1 MMKIDQPIRWGILA
15 CGGIARKFADDL
27 AFVSN
32 GYLAAVSSRDITRAE
47 EFASHY
53 SKDVKVYGSYE
64 AMLAS
69 GEIDVVYIASP
80 HGLHYEHTMLCL
92 DAGLPVLCEK
102 AFAINSGQVSKMIA
116 KAREKNIFLME
127 ALWTRFHPSIVKL
140 KELLASGVI
149 GDILHLE
156 ADFGIKLPYN
166 VEARWFNPYLTGGSL
181 MDIGIYPLF
190 ISKLVLGNPLELK
203 ATGVLTDSGVDMNCS
218 IVTKYASGATATL
231 FSTFA
236 AQTDTTCTIY
246 GSLGKIFMHGRFH
259 ETKGITLSV
268 YEGESQVD
276 TVFETERLGWGYSYE
291 ADAVQA
297 DLRAGKTE
305 NALMTH
311 EFSQELM
318 GLLDQIRAEIGLI
331 YPNE

>member
-1 MMKIDQPIRWGILA
+1 MNTTQPIRWGILA

-27 AFVSN
+27 AYVTD
-32 GYLAAVSSRDITRAE
+32 GYLAAVASRDISRAQ

-53 SKDVKVYGSYE
+53 SKDVKTFGSYE
-64 AMLAS
+64 SMLAS

-80 HGLHYEHTMLCL
+80 HGLHYEHTLLCL

-127 ALWTRFHPSIVKL
+127 ALWTRFHPSVAKVQEI
-140 KELLASGVI
+140 LASGVI

-156 ADFGIKLPYN
+156 ADFGIKLPY
-166 VEARWFNPYLTGGSL
+166 VEEARWFNPHLTGGSL

-190 ISKLVLGNPLELK
+190 ISKLILGQPLELK
-203 ATGVLTDSGVDMNCS
+203 ATGVMAGTGVDMNCS
-218 IVTKYASGATATL
+218 IVTKYKSGATATL

-246 GSLGKIFMHGRFH
+246 GTLGKIFMHGRFH

-276 TVFETERLGWGYSYE
+276 TVFEPERLGWGYSYE
-291 ADAVQA
+291 ADAVQN
-297 DLRAGKTE
+297 DLRAGRTE
-305 NALMTH
+305 NGLMTH
-311 EFSQELM
+311 QFSQELM
-318 GLLDQIRAEIGLI
+318 GLLDQIRAEIGLK